1 MKETIET
8 PNGFES
14 WYETFY
20 EITSKVAVIQNRC
33 FEILY
38 PKLKVVVKTEGT
50 VGVYS
55 FVKELTDKFEL
66 QYQGVEW
73 GSNDYLCY
81 FDRLDEFLEKEL
93 K

>member
-1 MKETIET
+1 MKETIEFS
-8 PNGFES
+8 NGFES

-20 EITSKVAVIQNRC
+20 EITSKVA
-33 FEILY
+33 ILLYECTYFNY
-38 PKLKVVVKTEGT
+38 PKLEEIQETQGT
-50 VGVYS
+50 GGCYL
-55 FVKELTDKFEL
+55 FVRELTDKFEL